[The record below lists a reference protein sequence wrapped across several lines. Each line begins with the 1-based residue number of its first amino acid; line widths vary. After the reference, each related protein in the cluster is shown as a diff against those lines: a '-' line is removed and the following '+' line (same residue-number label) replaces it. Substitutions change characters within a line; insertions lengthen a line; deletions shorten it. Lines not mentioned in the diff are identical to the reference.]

1 MIRNLWF
8 VLLMWLAGYASAS
21 TSPNQQVGKTRQAPV
36 WISMTVGWN
45 NGTVAPPYR
54 KSGSMMIKAD
64 ESILLTQLEGYD
76 PKEPN
81 KTKLVHYQAEPKAL
95 ADLLTR
101 LESLGAFNTNWQAA
115 KDPPVGGSQ
124 RFTSIELKDRIIAI
138 PSYAETAAQ
147 RERAAQIFAAISG
160 LPKTPQ

>member
-1 MIRNLWF
+1 MIRNVWF
-8 VLLMWLAGYASAS
+8 VLLLWLAGDGSA
-21 TSPNQQVGKTRQAPV
+21 TSNPNQQDRKTSQALT
-36 WISMTVGWN
+36 WISITVGWN

-64 ESILLTQLEGYD
+64 GSILLTQLEGYD

-138 PSYAETAAQ
+138 PATLKL
-147 RERAAQIFAAISG
+147 RERAAQISAAIRG